1 LQFFSIFDIFAQSHH
16 GFWWEV
22 FSLGSAGLAAIL
34 LGIAIFAY
42 KRHKLVRLVPLSAAF
57 GLFVLKVGLLH
68 LDAIYPMR
76 ASELQIASV
85 AAEFGMLSMLFLAVI
100 RK

>member
-1 LQFFSIFDIFAQSHH
+1 M
-16 GFWWEV
+16 
-22 FSLGSAGLAAIL
+22 FSLASAGVAAAL
-34 LGIAIFAY
+34 LGIAILAY

-68 LDAIYPMR
+68 LDSLYPML
-76 ASELQIASV
+76 ASQLQLASV
-85 AAEFGMLSMLFLAVI
+85 AAEFGMLPMLFLAVI